1 MGIFA
6 RLSVI
11 QGPDKGKELRFSSGV
26 ISVGRFKDSDL
37 YISDNDLGV
46 SGKHFEVRFKKGEYY
61 LYNYGSNGT
70 RVNGKDVK
78 EGLLRDGDQIGIGF
92 STVLQFRLE
101 GVTDYG
107 VKGDYESSL

>member
-6 RLSVI
+6 TLSVI
-11 QGPDKGKELRFSSGV
+11 QGPDKGKEIRFSSGLV
-26 ISVGRFKDSDL
+26 SVGRFKNSDL
-37 YISDNDLGV
+37 YISNNDMGV
-46 SGKHFEVRFKKGEYY
+46 SGKHFEVRFKKGKYY

-70 RVNGKDVK
+70 LVNGRDVK

-101 GVTDYG
+101 GVTEYG
-107 VKGDYESSL
+107 VKGDLDSSF